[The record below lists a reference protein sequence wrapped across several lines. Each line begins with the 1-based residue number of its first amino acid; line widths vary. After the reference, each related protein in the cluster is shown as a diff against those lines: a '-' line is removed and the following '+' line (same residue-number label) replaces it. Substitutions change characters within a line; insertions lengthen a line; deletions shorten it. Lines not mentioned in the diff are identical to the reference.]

1 MASYGHRWL
10 ESIRAQFA
18 SACQSGMTFLEQSNA
33 LSEPPN
39 CPSLSL
45 SVFYQAWLME
55 IVPVG
60 TEMLA
65 IPVDVAFHLLPL

>member
-1 MASYGHRWL
+1 MN
-10 ESIRAQFA
+10 
-18 SACQSGMTFLEQSNA
+18 FLEQSNA

-39 CPSLSL
+39 CLYLSL

-65 IPVDVAFHLLPL
+65 IPVDVAFPLLPL